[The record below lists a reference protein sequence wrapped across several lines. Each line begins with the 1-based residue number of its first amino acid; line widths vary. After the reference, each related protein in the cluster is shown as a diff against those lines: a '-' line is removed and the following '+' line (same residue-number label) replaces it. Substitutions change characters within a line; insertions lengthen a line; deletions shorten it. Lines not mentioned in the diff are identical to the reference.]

1 MGRASSTGARSRLS
15 ATSNAAGAA
24 AERRARRW
32 YRLRGYR
39 VLDTNAWAGGYE
51 LDLVLRRGRRLVF
64 CEVKAKGGPGY
75 GDPLEMVSR
84 EKVRRLTLAA
94 ETWLAAHPDCAWLEV
109 RLEAVGLASGR
120 LTRVTLA

>member
-1 MGRASSTGARSRLS
+1 MRTPRTSAYRSGR
-15 ATSNAAGAA
+15 A

-39 VLDTNAWAGGYE
+39 VLDANAWAGGYE

-64 CEVKAKGGPGY
+64 CEVKAKSGAGY
-75 GDPLEMVSR
+75 GDPLEMVGP

-94 ETWLAAHPDCAWLEV
+94 ETWLAAHPDCASLEV
-109 RLEAVGLASGR
+109 RLEAIGFASGR
-120 LTRVTLA
+120 PIRVGLI